1 MKLIQL
7 QGVDG
12 QDVALFQYDPEK
24 LNEEVAIDAIEVT
37 IANFRDED
45 DPLEM
50 AEEELQEEFGIT
62 RVYVTIATTDVL

>member
-12 QDVALFQYDPEK
+12 QDVALFKYDPEK

>member
-12 QDVALFQYDPEK
+12 DDVALFEYDPEK
-24 LNEEVAIDAIEVT
+24 IDSAQAIDAIEVT

-45 DPLEM
+45 DPLEA
-50 AEEELQEEFGIT
+50 AEEELEEEFGIT
-62 RVYVTIATTDVL
+62 RVYVVIASTDVL